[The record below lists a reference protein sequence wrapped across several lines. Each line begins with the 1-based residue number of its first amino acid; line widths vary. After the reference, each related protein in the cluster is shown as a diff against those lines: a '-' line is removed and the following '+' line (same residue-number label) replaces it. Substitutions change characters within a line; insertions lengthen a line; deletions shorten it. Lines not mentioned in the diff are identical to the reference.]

1 MYVVGDRKNC
11 VKKDKDEE
19 GFVGRVWLNR
29 CPVGGFFSIS
39 TIFIYL
45 EGVSKVKSRWEK
57 TL

>member
-29 CPVGGFFSIS
+29 CPVWGF
-39 TIFIYL
+39 
-45 EGVSKVKSRWEK
+45 SRLVQSSY
-57 TL
+57 TLRE

>member
-29 CPVGGFFSIS
+29 CPVGGVF
-39 TIFIYL
+39 L
-45 EGVSKVKSRWEK
+45 D
-57 TL
+57 